1 MAEPL
6 AGLIV
11 VGVSHRTGTAALRE
25 RLFLDESGQAELQG
39 KLQAAGLTET
49 LVLSTCDRTDV
60 HAVVADP
67 AGAAAII
74 REALASQGH
83 VTPAEILA
91 QGYDLAGKAALR
103 HLFAVAASLDSVVV
117 GEPQVLGQLKDS
129 HRLASA
135 AGTIGPD
142 LETILR
148 AAYHTAKR
156 VRGETVVGQRP
167 VSIAAAA
174 IQMARRVHGDL
185 APCTAVLLGGGEMG
199 ELMVEQMRQA
209 GLGRTIVVHRSAPR
223 AALIAHRLGGHVRPV
238 ADLAAALA
246 EADILVCAVGD
257 EQETVMA
264 PGIRAALRA
273 RRHRP
278 IMCIDAAVPGDIDE
292 AVDRL
297 EGAFLFRLGDLER
310 LAVEGQSSRAAAAEA
325 AWAIVDTEVAAFA
338 DGAAGRRAVPAVVAL
353 RRHFDAMRDQVMAE
367 NPAADAATATR
378 LLLNRLLHG
387 PSAALREAAA
397 HAAVDGTGELV
408 AIERVLAQIF
418 GIGAEQQPEQPEV
431 AATAREEKDA

>member
-1 MAEPL
+1 
-6 AGLIV
+6 
-11 VGVSHRTGTAALRE
+11 
-25 RLFLDESGQAELQG
+25 
-39 KLQAAGLTET
+39 
-49 LVLSTCDRTDV
+49 
-60 HAVVADP
+60 
-67 AGAAAII
+67 
-74 REALASQGH
+74 
-83 VTPAEILA
+83 
-91 QGYDLAGKAALR
+91 
-103 HLFAVAASLDSVVV
+103 
-117 GEPQVLGQLKDS
+117 
-129 HRLASA
+129 
-135 AGTIGPD
+135 
-142 LETILR
+142 
-148 AAYHTAKR
+148 
-156 VRGETVVGQRP
+156 
-167 VSIAAAA
+167 
-174 IQMARRVHGDL
+174 
-185 APCTAVLLGGGEMG
+185 
-199 ELMVEQMRQA
+199 
-209 GLGRTIVVHRSAPR
+209 
-223 AALIAHRLGGHVRPV
+223 
-238 ADLAAALA
+238 
-246 EADILVCAVGD
+246 
-257 EQETVMA
+257 MA
-264 PGIRAALRA
+264 PAIRAALRA

-353 RRHFDAMRDQVMAE
+353 RRHFDAMREQVMAE